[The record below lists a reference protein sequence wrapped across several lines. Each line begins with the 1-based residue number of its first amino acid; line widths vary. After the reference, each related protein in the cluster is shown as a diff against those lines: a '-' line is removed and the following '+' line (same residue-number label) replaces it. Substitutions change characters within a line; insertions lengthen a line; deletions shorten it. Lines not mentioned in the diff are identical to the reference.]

1 MNLYPQRAYYFSA
14 DEVYSFH
21 MGLMERMRASQSQY
35 NPEDYVSAMTLG
47 TELAPV
53 LFRRLKN
60 LARQIDEAEEV
71 EDFQAIGV
79 QCREILVELGNY
91 IYTAEMAGND
101 VAPKESDFKR
111 KAELFMRYTVRGSH
125 GKDYRSIMKRLTE
138 ATWEYVNKITHS
150 QTSTFYE
157 ASTCVSM
164 TMSLVSAYENVRQ
177 KDMDLLAGYQC
188 ATCKSKKLRVA
199 DFEVNDDVI
208 THLDL
213 ECEECGNTT
222 SVDLESEESES

>member
-1 MNLYPQRAYYFSA
+1 M
-14 DEVYSFH
+14 
-21 MGLMERMRASQSQY
+21 
-35 NPEDYVSAMTLG
+35 SAMTLG

-60 LARQIDEAEEV
+60 LACQIDAAEEV

-79 QCREILVELGNY
+79 QCREILIELGNY
-91 IYTAEMAGND
+91 IYTEEMAGND
-101 VAPKESDFKR
+101 APPKESDFKR

-125 GKDYRSIMKRLTE
+125 GKDYRNIMKKLTE
-138 ATWEYVNKITHS
+138 ATWDYVNKITHS

-188 ATCKSKKLRVA
+188 VTCKSKKLRVA
-199 DFEVNDDVI
+199 GFEVIDDVI

-213 ECEECGNTT
+213 ECEECGDVT
-222 SVDLESEESES
+222 SFDLEPESNET